1 MENNTTVIFNDE
13 DTLTKEE
20 KEAEAHAKTE
30 KQK

>member
-1 MENNTTVIFNDE
+1 MTDNTTVIFSDE

-20 KEAEAHAKTE
+20 QENEAHAKTE

>member
-1 MENNTTVIFNDE
+1 MKNTTIFVDE

-20 KEAEAHAKTE
+20 QENEAHAKTK

>member
-1 MENNTTVIFNDE
+1 MKDNTTIIFNDE

-20 KEAEAHAKTE
+20 QEKEAHAQTE

>member
-1 MENNTTVIFNDE
+1 MKDTTTIFNDE

-20 KEAEAHAKTE
+20 QENEAHAKTE